1 MRQSEQINELVTA
14 LAKAQGKITGAL
26 KDSENPFFKSKYADL
41 ASCWDAARD
50 HLSANGLA
58 VIQGTERGEPVS
70 INWSTKNQKGDVT
83 EFSVTGH
90 ELVIITKLMHSS
102 GQWIESSLNLIPG
115 EATPQGVGS
124 CITYGRRYGLCAII
138 GIAQVDDDGNSSSM
152 KGDYSG
158 RPQGWKVQDTRKVTE
173 YKDRILGLINEGKD
187 LHAVDVWKEVKDD
200 HDFATALWV
209 VLPNPVKTM
218 LKKAISEDGK

>member
-26 KDSENPFFKSKYADL
+26 KDSANPFFKSKYADL

-58 VIQGTERGEPVS
+58 VLQLPS
-70 INWSTKNQKGDVT
+70 STDTHIAVET
-83 EFSVTGH
+83 ILT
-90 ELVIITKLMHSS
+90 HSS
-102 GQWIESSLNLIPG
+102 GQFISETLSMVP
-115 EATPQGVGS
+115 ADFKPQTVGS
-124 CITYGRRYGLCAII
+124 VLTYLRRYGLSAMV
-138 GIAQVDDDGNSSSM
+138 GIAQVDDDGNTASST
-152 KGDYSG
+152 GDDSG
-158 RPQGWKVQDTRKVTE
+158 RPDKWKVQDTRKVTE
-173 YKDRILGLINEGKD
+173 YKERILSLINEGKD